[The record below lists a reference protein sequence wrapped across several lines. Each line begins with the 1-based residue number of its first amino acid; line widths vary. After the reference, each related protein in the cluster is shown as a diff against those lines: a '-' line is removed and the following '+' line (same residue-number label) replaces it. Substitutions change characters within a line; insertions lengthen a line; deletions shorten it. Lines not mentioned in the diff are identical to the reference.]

1 MTSSSSDL
9 VRSMMTGGSRAIK
22 HMCSLKTRRV
32 VTVPQQHLE
41 KSFLNSNSDNP
52 GLETES
58 NLRSWSKDDAGALL
72 GGS

>member
-1 MTSSSSDL
+1 MMESSSEL
-9 VRSMMTGGSRAIK
+9 VRSTMIGGPFAIK
-22 HMCSLKTRRV
+22 QMCSLKTRRV

-41 KSFLNSNSDNP
+41 KSFLNSISDSP

-58 NLRSWSKDDAGALL
+58 NLRSWSKDDGGALL